1 MHSFDA
7 VPFGCFIFLLQ
18 CFSYQ
23 TGANYCDI
31 CSFIT
36 SRIFFSH
43 IFMSNSVHGSV
54 RRVAFIT
61 ITIAFRIIEIT
72 VMIQHRITTDNQN
85 KWPILRRVLN
95 YNRRQSMR
103 DEVRWFRAKSGHPP
117 NSRLFA
123 IFWTRSIF
131 HVEQHI
137 STIFGVIFLNR
148 VWEGHFGPTI
158 DIRLN

>member
-7 VPFGCFIFLLQ
+7 VPFGCFIFFLLQ

-36 SRIFFSH
+36 SRIFFSD
-43 IFMSNSVHGSV
+43 IFMSNSVHDSV
-54 RRVAFIT
+54 HRVAF

-72 VMIQHRITTDNQN
+72 VMIQHRRITTDNQN
-85 KWPILRRVLN
+85 KWPILRRISN

-117 NSRLFA
+117 NLRLFA

-148 VWEGHFGPTI
+148 VWGTHFGPTI